1 MAVAVANA
9 RLSVAPP
16 ERKARRFGLLSVV
29 DVVDGGDSHW
39 ILGGLTSD
47 GESCSS
53 PQSANIVC
61 GPTSP
66 AKSPRS
72 WYDDIEGDPWLA
84 YMYETCKTVGR
95 VNEAT
100 SKLRQRFLAAEQ
112 SAVERGFADN
122 VLSAA
127 WDLGTADTVAQAIGQ
142 LEAQG
147 GETYGGQLTIHLPF
161 MVAEEAQHAGMF
173 ERVDGHLE
181 TVAGNLVSV
190 GNYLPADAVAFKA
203 WATGGTVLYRSN
215 LVEVEPTL
223 GYGAG
228 GAATNDYYTL
238 VERTYGALVDCF
250 MASVTATLCGC

>member
-1 MAVAVANA
+1 MAVAIANA
-9 RLSVAPP
+9 RQQVAAPA
-16 ERKARRFGLLSVV
+16 RKARRFGLLSVV

-39 ILGGLTSD
+39 ILGGLTAD
-47 GESCSS
+47 GEQCSS
-53 PQSANIVC
+53 PSTADIVC

-66 AKSPRS
+66 AKTADS

-95 VNEAT
+95 IDEAT
-100 SKLRQRFLAAEQ
+100 AKLRQRFLAAEQ

-122 VLSAA
+122 ILSGA
-127 WDLGTADTVAQAIGQ
+127 WDLGAADTVAQAIGR

-161 MVAEEAQHAGMF
+161 MLAEEAQSSGVF

-181 TVAGNLVSV
+181 TVAGNLVSI
-190 GNYLPADAVAFKA
+190 GNYQAADATEFTA
-203 WATGGTVLYRSN
+203 WATGSVTLYRSN
-215 LVEVEPTL
+215 LVEVEPVL
-223 GYGAG
+223 GWTG

-238 VERTYGALVDCF
+238 VERSYAALVDCF